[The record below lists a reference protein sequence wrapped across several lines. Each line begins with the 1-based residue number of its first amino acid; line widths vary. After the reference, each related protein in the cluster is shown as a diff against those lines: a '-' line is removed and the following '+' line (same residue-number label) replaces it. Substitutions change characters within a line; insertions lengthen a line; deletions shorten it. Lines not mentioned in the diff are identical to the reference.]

1 VKNLA
6 KIIAVANQKGGVGK
20 TTTAVN
26 LAACIAAKKKK
37 VLLVDCDPQG
47 NASSG
52 FGVEKS
58 ELDKTIYHVLIDN
71 APVAEVLQKTE
82 FKVDILPANIEL
94 AGAEVELVAAI
105 SRETRLKKA
114 LDAVRDNYDYILID
128 CPPSL
133 GLLTLNSLAAADS
146 VIMPIQCE
154 FYALEGVAQLMKTIE
169 LVRNNLNANLAI
181 EGVVMTMYDSRTK
194 LAEQV
199 VAEVKNSFDTAVYKT
214 RIPRTVRLSEA
225 PSYGQPILYYDKKSK
240 GAEVYMKLAKEV
252 IARG

>member
-1 VKNLA
+1 MILA

-20 TTTAVN
+20 TTTSVN
-26 LAACIAAKKKK
+26 LAACLGAKKKK

-52 FGVEKS
+52 FGVDKAT
-58 ELDKTIYHVLIDN
+58 LQGKTIYQVLIDN
-71 APVAEVLQKTE
+71 VPVADVLQKTE
-82 FKVDILPANIEL
+82 FKVDILPANIDL

-114 LDAVRDNYDYILID
+114 LDAVRDNYDYIIID

-133 GLLTLNSLAAADS
+133 GLLTLNSLTAADS
-146 VIMPIQCE
+146 VLVPIQCE
-154 FYALEGVAQLMKTIE
+154 FYALEGVAQLMRTIE
-169 LVRNNLNANLAI
+169 LVRSNLNANLKL

-199 VAEVKNSFDTAVYKT
+199 VAEVRNSFDTVVYKT
-214 RIPRTVRLSEA
+214 MIPRNVRLSEA
-225 PSYGQPILYYDKKSK
+225 PSFGQPIIYYDKKSK
-240 GAEVYMKLAKEV
+240 GSEVYMKLAKEV
-252 IARG
+252 IACG